1 MNCFSIAIYTLIN
14 NCYRQYV
21 DCKNT
26 DCYNTLMVRH
36 LLPWVQCVQSRW
48 IVLSDARWSQ
58 ISTFKKKKNSTKSG
72 FSNNFECGID
82 EMRTFCILVESF
94 ALKKKQCS
102 FSVCL
107 FRSCLWESREKASLS
122 WVVSLILSMQ
132 YAVTQHTWII
142 PFKITN
148 FWKRLKG
155 SH

>member
-58 ISTFKKKKNSTKSG
+58 ISTFKKKKILQKVGLVTT
-72 FSNNFECGID
+72 FECGID

-94 ALKKKQCS
+94 ALKKNS
-102 FSVCL
+102 
-107 FRSCLWESREKASLS
+107 
-122 WVVSLILSMQ
+122 VVSLSVSFALVCESQERKLLSLEWCPSYSVCSNTAHMD
-132 YAVTQHTWII
+132 HSI
-142 PFKITN
+142 
-148 FWKRLKG
+148 
-155 SH
+155 